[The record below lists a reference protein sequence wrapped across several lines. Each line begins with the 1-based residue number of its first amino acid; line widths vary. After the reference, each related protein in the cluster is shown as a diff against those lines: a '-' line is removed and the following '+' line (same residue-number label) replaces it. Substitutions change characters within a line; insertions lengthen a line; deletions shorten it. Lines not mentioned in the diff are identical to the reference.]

1 MLYFVG
7 RRDWVK
13 GRVVEMSHA
22 VKNKANGILFL
33 KGNYMYLSIL
43 FHGLGVALLSSKKKC
58 HYNLYLTDYL

>member
-33 KGNYMYLSIL
+33 KGNYMYLYPIPRVRGSFTL
-43 FHGLGVALLSSKKKC
+43 KQEKVSL
-58 HYNLYLTDYL
+58 